1 MELWF
6 AAVLGL
12 IQGLTE
18 FIPVSSTA
26 HLRIAPELFGQADAG
41 AAFSAV
47 IQLGTLAALLVY
59 YARPIFYEMPRA
71 FLFDRGD
78 GRSSPMGRMPIYLI
92 AATIPIVAVGL
103 TLEDLIVDDL
113 RSLYVVATALI
124 AVGAIMILAD
134 RKRGARTLADMTLAL
149 ALAIGIAQTMA
160 LIPGVSRSGATIVC
174 AVLLGF
180 KARDAADFSFYL
192 GIPAIGG
199 AGLYELPDA
208 LAALEQSGAGVA
220 PIVVG
225 TAVSAVS
232 GYACIAWL
240 LRYLGRGKLWPF
252 GSYRIAV
259 GLVVVLL
266 CAMEVLTP

>member
-1 MELWF
+1 MSLWF

-26 HLRIAPELFGQADAG
+26 HLRIAPELVGQPDAG

-47 IQLGTLAALLVY
+47 IQLGTLLALLVY

-71 FLFDRGD
+71 FLFDRGA
-78 GRSSPMGRMPIYLI
+78 GRDSPMGRMPIYLI
-92 AATIPIVAVGL
+92 VGTVPIVIAGL
-103 TLEDLIVDDL
+103 TLEEQITGDL
-113 RSLYVVATALI
+113 RSLYVVATALVVVGVVMI
-124 AVGAIMILAD
+124 AAD
-134 RKRGARTLADMTLAL
+134 RRIGRKTLAEMTLV
-149 ALAIGIAQTMA
+149 LAIVIGVAQALA
-160 LIPGVSRSGATIVC
+160 LIPGVSRSGATIVA

-192 GIPAIGG
+192 GVPAIGG

-208 LAALEQSGAGVA
+208 LATLEQSGAGVG
-220 PIVVG
+220 PIIVG

-232 GYACIAWL
+232 GYLCIAWL

-252 GSYRIAV
+252 GCYRIGV
-259 GLVVVLL
+259 GAVVVLL

>member
-1 MELWF
+1 MALWF
-6 AAVLGL
+6 AALLGL

-26 HLRIAPELFGQADAG
+26 HLRIAPEMVGQPDAG

-47 IQLGTLAALLVY
+47 IQLGTLLALLIY
-59 YARPIFYEMPRA
+59 YARPIFFEMPRA
-71 FLFDRGD
+71 FLFNKGD
-78 GRSSPMGRMPIYLI
+78 GRDSVMGRMPIYLI
-92 AATIPIVAVGL
+92 AGTIPIVVAGL
-103 TLEDLIVDDL
+103 TLEDLITGDL

-124 AVGAIMILAD
+124 VVGAIMIAAD
-134 RKRGARTLADMTLAL
+134 RRDGTRTLAEMTLAL
-149 ALAIGIAQTMA
+149 AVVVGLAQTLA

-180 KARDAADFSFYL
+180 RARDAADFSFYL

-199 AGLYELPDA
+199 AGVYELPDA
-208 LAALEQSGAGVA
+208 IDALEASGASVA

-225 TAVSAVS
+225 TLVSAAA

-240 LRYLGRGKLWPF
+240 LRYLGHGKLWPF
-252 GSYRIAV
+252 GGYRIALGV
-259 GLVVVLL
+259 AVVLL